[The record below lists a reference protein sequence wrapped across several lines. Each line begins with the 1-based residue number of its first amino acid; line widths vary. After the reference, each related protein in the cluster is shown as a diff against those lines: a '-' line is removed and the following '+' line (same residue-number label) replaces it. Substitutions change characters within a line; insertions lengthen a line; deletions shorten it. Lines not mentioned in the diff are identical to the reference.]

1 MPKLISNVVLNIAV
15 LYLFLI
21 CPSQQYTTA
30 GALKLTWGS
39 PSSIMRGFQKHA
51 NNNRALVASSVLA
64 SILAVNALE
73 TSASIGIEAKKIN
86 LGPTE
91 ISKVVG
97 AEDISER
104 QALIT
109 ADFSRDIYSENCKFQ
124 DEIDVYPIDQYVKV
138 CIDICYTS
146 FSIRALNIVFAFNK
160 IYTLHIL

>member
-1 MPKLISNVVLNIAV
+1 
-15 LYLFLI
+15 
-21 CPSQQYTTA
+21 
-30 GALKLTWGS
+30 
-39 PSSIMRGFQKHA
+39 MRGLQKHA
-51 NNNRALVASSVLA
+51 NNNNRALVASSVLA

-91 ISKVVG
+91 ISKIVS
-97 AEDISER
+97 ADISER

-138 CIDICYTS
+138 CIDVCYTS
-146 FSIRALNIVFAFNK
+146 FSIRFLIIVLAFNK
-160 IYTLHIL
+160 ICTLHIL